1 MKNKAL
7 SFGKNV
13 NKKNEENNQ
22 QSTKNSPTPPAD
34 NQVVNSNAIS
44 KIVSNKIDAMQKF
57 NLKVVTKS
65 GKYELEKNY
74 YDSFGYLASRLDK
87 TIQELASE
95 YVFDRVKKELQK
107 HNISVIENE

>member
-1 MKNKAL
+1 MKDKKL

-13 NKKNEENNQ
+13 NKKNDEKNQ
-22 QSTKNSPTPPAD
+22 QSPENNPTPPVD

-65 GKYELEKNY
+65 GKYELDKNY
-74 YDSFGYLASRLDK
+74 YDSFGYLAKRLDK

-95 YVFDRVKKELQK
+95 YMFDRVKKELQK
-107 HNISVIENE
+107 HNISVIEND